1 MATSLRCL
9 HAPSS
14 ANLFV
19 QLARRTAP
27 TSTTS
32 TTPILSVLIPRWNT
46 AASAVAMS
54 ATDLGASRRYSTE
67 LLSRRRPA
75 AQRLVRRSAQQQQAR
90 TFTASAAR
98 RQTRC
103 VYNPQVD
110 EDGKD
115 MHLEIT
121 DRAGKRLS
129 DIMKKDQNP
138 NLALRIQVESG
149 GCHGFQYLM
158 SLVTLPGTETAED
171 WSKVVGEE
179 DTVFQ
184 YLPDGADASGSSF
197 AGPKV
202 VIDQPSLDLLK
213 GSKVDFTMELIG
225 SQFKITDNPFA
236 SSSCG
241 CGTSFDIKI

>member
-14 ANLFV
+14 ANVFV
-19 QLARRTAP
+19 QLARRSVPTPTTA
-27 TSTTS
+27 SA
-32 TTPILSVLIPRWNT
+32 PILSVLIPRWNT
-46 AASAVAMS
+46 A
-54 ATDLGASRRYSTE
+54 TDTTTNYAAGARKHSTGA
-67 LLSRRRPA
+67 LSRTRPA
-75 AQRLVRRSAQQQQAR
+75 PQKFIRRNAATKQQQIR
-90 TFTASAAR
+90 KFTASATR

-103 VYNPQVD
+103 VYNPQND
-110 EDGKD
+110 EDGKE
-115 MHLEIT
+115 MVLEIT
-121 DRAGKRLS
+121 DRAGKRLA
-129 DIMKKDQNP
+129 DIMKKDNNP

-158 SLVTLPGTETAED
+158 SLVTLPGTENVED

-184 YLPDGADASGSSF
+184 YLPEGADPSTATFG
-197 AGPKV
+197 GPKV
-202 VIDQPSLDLLK
+202 VIDEPSLDLLK

-225 SQFKITDNPFA
+225 SQFKITDNPYA
-236 SSSCG
+236 TSSCG

>member
-1 MATSLRCL
+1 MATLRCA

-14 ANLFV
+14 ANIFV
-19 QLARRTAP
+19 QLARRTNP
-27 TSTTS
+27 TSNHPA
-32 TTPILSVLIPRWNT
+32 PILSVFVPRWKSMTTATRGFGTSRKCCSENIPRR
-46 AASAVAMS
+46 S
-54 ATDLGASRRYSTE
+54 LPQRY
-67 LLSRRRPA
+67 
-75 AQRLVRRSAQQQQAR
+75 VRTMVQQQTRA
-90 TFTASAAR
+90 FTASVAR
-98 RQTRC
+98 GRTRC
-103 VYNPQVD
+103 AWNPKKD
-110 EDGKD
+110 EDGQEMK
-115 MHLEIT
+115 LEIT

-129 DIMKKDQNP
+129 EIMKKDNNP

-158 SLVTLPGTETAED
+158 SLVTLPDGGEAGED

-184 YLPDGADASGSSF
+184 YLPDDADASSVTF
-197 AGPKV
+197 EGPKV
-202 VIDQPSLDLLK
+202 VIDEPSLDLLK

-225 SQFKITDNPFA
+225 SQFKITDNPYA